1 MTDLPDGLLR
11 DFRVQSL
18 DKKFFASPL
27 GRNSFID
34 SNHSALERG
43 ALRGRHERW
52 VRDAVDAGSA
62 LTNALAAEGEVVWS

>member
-18 DKKFFASPL
+18 DKKFFASPF

-34 SNHSALERG
+34 STIPHSKE
-43 ALRGRHERW
+43 GRFAVVTNVGCGMRW
-52 VRDAVDAGSA
+52 TRAVR
-62 LTNALAAEGEVVWS
+62 